1 MISKSFLISRGGG
14 PRTPCDATCGDKQMG
29 EASRV
34 LPVRHKSA
42 EPIEAGR
49 AGTSDPVSGPA
60 CKPAM
65 ARETEPMAD
74 ASSEYGPRQLGSGR
88 DGFQFALGTGGAL
101 VRAGVTR
108 TGGVRRAAHQPRR
121 GLAWRRGRSPHGVKS
136 APKAG
141 QRSAAEPK
149 NLVLASIALGG
160 WTTEATSERLDEGRS
175 LRSSPRAGKPLTCL
189 IEARRREA
197 VDTVCKQEAGSCPAR

>member
-1 MISKSFLISRGGG
+1 
-14 PRTPCDATCGDKQMG
+14 MG

-74 ASSEYGPRQLGSGR
+74 ASLEIKSRQLGSGR
-88 DGFQFALGTGGAL
+88 DGRRLASGTGGVL
-101 VRAGVTR
+101 VRARVTR
-108 TGGVRRAAHQPRR
+108 TGGARYAARQPWR
-121 GLAWRRGRSPHGVKS
+121 GLAWRRGQSPHGVKS

-141 QRSAAEPK
+141 QRSEAEPK
-149 NLVLASIALGG
+149 NLILASTVPDNSFKGLVLLQPGQGFGKNSRFIKGG
-160 WTTEATSERLDEGRS
+160 ND
-175 LRSSPRAGKPLTCL
+175 
-189 IEARRREA
+189 
-197 VDTVCKQEAGSCPAR
+197 D

>member
-1 MISKSFLISRGGG
+1 MIRKSLPISRGGG
-14 PRTPCDATCGDKQMG
+14 PSTPCDATCGDKQMG
-29 EASRV
+29 EANRV
-34 LPVRHKSA
+34 LPARHKSA

-65 ARETEPMAD
+65 ARGTEPMAD
-74 ASSEYGPRQLGSGR
+74 ASSEYGPCQLGSGR
-88 DGFQFALGTGGAL
+88 DGLRFTSGTGGVL

-121 GLAWRRGRSPHGVKS
+121 GLAWRRGPIPHGVKS

-141 QRSAAEPK
+141 QRSDAEPK
-149 NLVLASIALGG
+149 NLILASAVFGRRMA
-160 WTTEATSERLDEGRS
+160 EANSDRLDEGRS
-175 LRSSPRAGKPLTCL
+175 LRSSPRAGKPPTW
-189 IEARRREA
+189 RREA
-197 VDTVCKQEAGSCPAR
+197 VDTACRQEAGSCPAR